1 MSCELYKSE
10 MYAWRP
16 GDNLPDSK
24 PLLDHLATCPEC
36 AQWFANFSASD
47 ERIRQAFSEVPE
59 SPSLEA
65 KIFEGLAYERLQ
77 KAPRKATW
85 RNWFLL
91 PIAASLLLGVTLG
104 LGPWLQEA
112 RLSRQVATLLS
123 QPPSAEINSTDQKQL
138 LAWSAGALSGNAG
151 LPPELSR
158 VEFGAASSLKVA
170 SHKAVLLKMKNE
182 QRASLLI
189 IDARLTAENTIKSF
203 HETAGS
209 DSRWSDGRRTYVLL
223 FQGSEQDMHAYMT
236 RMGIVT

>member
-1 MSCELYKSE
+1 MNCEVYESE

-16 GDNLPDSK
+16 GDDLSDST

-36 AQWFANFSASD
+36 AQWFAHFSASD
-47 ERIRQAFSEVPE
+47 ERIRQALSEVPE

-65 KIFEGLAYERLQ
+65 KIFEGLAYERLK
-77 KAPRKATW
+77 KAPRKSTW
-85 RNWFLL
+85 KNWFLL

-104 LGPWLQEA
+104 FGPWLQEA

-123 QPPSAEINSTDQKQL
+123 QPPSAEIDSTDQKQL

-158 VEFGAASSLKVA
+158 VEFRAASSLKVA

-189 IDARLTAENTIKSF
+189 IDARLIAENTIKSF

>member
-1 MSCELYKSE
+1 MSCEFCKLE
-10 MYAWRP
+10 MYTWRP
-16 GDNLPDSK
+16 GEDLPESK

-36 AQWFANFSASD
+36 AQWFANFSAGD
-47 ERIRQAFSEVPE
+47 ERIRKAFSEVPE

-65 KIFEGLAYERLQ
+65 KIFAGLDYERLQ
-77 KAPRKATW
+77 KTPRKSSW

-91 PIAASLLLGVTLG
+91 PVAASLLVAVALG

-123 QPPSAEINSTDQKQL
+123 QPPSAEINSSDQKQL

-158 VEFGAASSLKVA
+158 VEFRAASSLKVA

-182 QRASLLI
+182 ERASLLV

>member
-1 MSCELYKSE
+1 MSCEFYKSE
-10 MYAWRP
+10 LYAWRP

-36 AQWFANFSASD
+36 AQWFAHLSASD

-65 KIFEGLAYERLQ
+65 KICEGLAYERRQ
-77 KAPRKATW
+77 KAPRKSNW

-91 PIAASLLLGVTLG
+91 PIAASLLLGVALG

-112 RLSRQVATLLS
+112 RLSRQVATILS

-170 SHKAVLLKMKNE
+170 NHKAVLLKMKNE

-203 HETAGS
+203 RETEGS
-209 DSRWSDGRRTYVLL
+209 HSRWSDGRRTYVLL
-223 FQGSEQDMHAYMT
+223 FQGSEQDMQAYMA

>member
-1 MSCELYKSE
+1 MSCEFYRSE

-16 GDNLPDSK
+16 GENPPAPK

-36 AQWFANFSASD
+36 AQWFANFSATD

-65 KIFEGLAYERLQ
+65 KIFSGLAYERLQ
-77 KAPRKATW
+77 KAPRKSTW

-91 PIAASLLLGVTLG
+91 PIAASLLLGVTLA

-123 QPPSAEINSTDQKQL
+123 QPPTEEINSADQNQL
-138 LAWSAGALSGNAG
+138 LAWSGGALSGNAG

-158 VEFGAASSLKVA
+158 VEFRAASSLKVA

-203 HETAGS
+203 HETTGS

-223 FQGSEQDMHAYMT
+223 FQGSEQDMHAYMN

>member
-1 MSCELYKSE
+1 MSCEFYEAE
-10 MYAWRP
+10 MYGWRP
-16 GDNLPDSK
+16 GDDLPESK
-24 PLLDHLATCPEC
+24 PLLDHLATCPAC
-36 AQWFANFSASD
+36 AQWFAHFSASD
-47 ERIRQAFSEVPE
+47 ERIRQTFFEVPE

-65 KIFEGLAYERLQ
+65 KIFAGLDDARLQ
-77 KAPRKATW
+77 NAPRRSAW

-91 PIAASLLLGVTLG
+91 PVAASLLLGVTLE

-112 RLSRQVATLLS
+112 RLSRQVAALLS
-123 QPPSAEINSTDQKQL
+123 QPPSAEINSSDQTQI
-138 LAWSAGALSGNAG
+138 LAWSAGALSGDAA

-158 VEFGAASSLKVA
+158 IEFRGASSLKVS

-189 IDARLTAENTIKSF
+189 IDARLTAENTIQSF

-223 FQGSEQDMHAYMT
+223 FQGSERDMHAYMT

>member
-16 GDNLPDSK
+16 GDDVPDSK

-36 AQWFANFSASD
+36 AQWFAHFSASD

-91 PIAASLLLGVTLG
+91 AIAASLLLGVT

-112 RLSRQVATLLS
+112 RLSRQVATLLTH
-123 QPPSAEINSTDQKQL
+123 PPSAEINSTDQKQL

-158 VEFGAASSLKVA
+158 VEFLAASSLRVA

>member
-1 MSCELYKSE
+1 MSCELCKLE

-65 KIFEGLAYERLQ
+65 KIFAGLAYERLQ
-77 KAPRKATW
+77 KAPRKSNW
-85 RNWFLL
+85 RYWFLL
-91 PIAASLLLGVTLG
+91 PIAASLLVAVTLG

-112 RLSRQVATLLS
+112 RLSRQVASLLS

-158 VEFGAASSLKVA
+158 VEFRAASSLKVA

-223 FQGSEQDMHAYMT
+223 FHGSEQDMHAYMS

>member
-1 MSCELYKSE
+1 MSCEFCKSE
-10 MYAWRP
+10 MYAWRS
-16 GDNLPDSK
+16 GDDVPDSK

-36 AQWFANFSASD
+36 AQWFAHFSASD

-85 RNWFLL
+85 RNWSLL
-91 PIAASLLLGVTLG
+91 PIAASLLIGVTLG
-104 LGPWLQEA
+104 LGPRLQEA

-123 QPPSAEINSTDQKQL
+123 QPPSAEINSNDQKQL
-138 LAWSAGALSGNAG
+138 LAWSASALSGNAG
-151 LPPELSR
+151 LPPELST
-158 VEFGAASSLKVA
+158 VEFRAASSLKVA
-170 SHKAVLLKMKNE
+170 SHKAVLLRMKNE

-189 IDARLTAENTIKSF
+189 IDARLTAENTVKSF

>member
-1 MSCELYKSE
+1 MSCEFCKSE
-10 MYAWRP
+10 MHAWRP

-36 AQWFANFSASD
+36 AQWFAKFSASD
-47 ERIRQAFSEVPE
+47 ERIRQTFLEVPE

-65 KIFEGLAYERLQ
+65 KIFAGLDYERLQ
-77 KAPRKATW
+77 KATRKSTW

-91 PIAASLLLGVTLG
+91 PIAAALLVGVTLR
-104 LGPWLQEA
+104 LGPWLQEV

-123 QPPSAEINSTDQKQL
+123 QPPSEEINS
-138 LAWSAGALSGNAG
+138 
-151 LPPELSR
+151 
-158 VEFGAASSLKVA
+158 SLEVA

-209 DSRWSDGRRTYVLL
+209 DSRWSGGQRTYVLL
-223 FQGSEQDMHAYMT
+223 FQGSEQDMQAYMT
-236 RMGIVT
+236 RMSIVT